1 MKNNAIFSIFS
12 HNDTEVEWWIE
23 DGTLFVDDGVMP
35 LMVERDYSWP
45 EAIEQIE
52 TVICAVYQDAISITI
67 H

>member
-1 MKNNAIFSIFS
+1 MKNSAIFSIFS

-52 TVICAVYQDAISITI
+52 IVICAVYQDAISITI

>member
-1 MKNNAIFSIFS
+1 MKNSAIFSIFS
-12 HNDTEVEWWIE
+12 HNDTVVEWWIE

-52 TVICAVYQDAISITI
+52 IVICAVYQDAISITI